1 MYVQLPDGLYDD
13 GNDDDDDFIIAAC
26 LAARSLKRSRHS
38 PKKEVGLESSFEA
51 AAQGGSV

>member
-1 MYVQLPDGLYDD
+1 MYVQLPDWLYDD